1 MIRLKLNP
9 PKYFCLFLIVV
20 SLVFPQL
27 PATALSQNP
36 TKIEAKA
43 ISKCTK
49 YKFIGMRGSG
59 QGYEGSSEMG
69 VLGPEMASLYG
80 HLKTL
85 TELKGQIS
93 YSGVASYPAVAVP
106 SKFEDLPDFLISLAD
121 IGTIEL
127 IRDYARELEMCPDTK
142 FIIAGYSQGAY
153 AAHYLL
159 DQIQRNKSYLRD
171 SIVGVIL
178 LANPTQDKTGIIS
191 ILKDDT
197 KNTKNFKIFLT
208 ILFEKTGSSMLI
220 NLEKALT
227 ETYNIAPADPKFLKP
242 MSFYTPNDPIA
253 DTSRVLGGIASD
265 LGKFVKSYIEYK
277 ITFGEFRGNSN
288 KEAQEYGK
296 RIATRSEF
304 ASAIHSQ
311 YCAKSGKYA
320 PKDARKCNESANK
333 AFLAQSEKYIKGQ
346 LIVLKKLTNQKRQRV
361 EENYGQGWQVPTT
374 CEKIK
379 ALSELQVDLS
389 YQDDF
394 ELFGNLHILAVNE
407 NESTIW
413 LIEEGTSRL
422 VSYSA
427 KDGFLTLER
436 LEEIERY
443 LESLD
448 DDYESAIKGLSAMGL
463 ISNLVLEL
471 TGFNWACKFDIGR
484 EN

>member
-1 MIRLKLNP
+1 
-9 PKYFCLFLIVV
+9 
-20 SLVFPQL
+20 
-27 PATALSQNP
+27 
-36 TKIEAKA
+36 
-43 ISKCTK
+43 
-49 YKFIGMRGSG
+49 
-59 QGYEGSSEMG
+59 
-69 VLGPEMASLYG
+69 LG
-80 HLKTL
+80 
-85 TELKGQIS
+85 
-93 YSGVASYPAVAVP
+93 
-106 SKFEDLPDFLISLAD
+106 D

-127 IRDYARELEMCPDTK
+127 IKDYARELEMCPDTK

-159 DQIQRNKSYLRD
+159 DQLQRNKSYLRD

-178 LANPTQDKTGIIS
+178 LASPTQDKTGIIS

-242 MSFYTPNDPIA
+242 MSFYTPNDVVA
-253 DTSRVLGGIASD
+253 DTSRILGDIAPD

-296 RIATRSEF
+296 RIATRSQF
-304 ASAIHSQ
+304 ATAIHSQ

-320 PKDARKCNESANK
+320 PKDPGKCNEKANK

-346 LIVLKKLTNQKRQRV
+346 LSVLKKLTNQKRQRV
-361 EENYGQGWQVPTT
+361 EENFGKGWQVPTT

-389 YQDDF
+389 NQNDF

-407 NESTIW
+407 KESTIW
-413 LIEEGTSRL
+413 LIEEGTSKL

-448 DDYESAIKGLSAMGL
+448 DDYESAIKGLSAVGL

-471 TGFNWACKFDIGR
+471 TGFNWVCKFDIDR
-484 EN
+484 ED

>member
-1 MIRLKLNP
+1 
-9 PKYFCLFLIVV
+9 
-20 SLVFPQL
+20 
-27 PATALSQNP
+27 
-36 TKIEAKA
+36 
-43 ISKCTK
+43 
-49 YKFIGMRGSG
+49 
-59 QGYEGSSEMG
+59 MG
-69 VLGPEMASLYG
+69 ALGPEMASLYG

-93 YSGVASYPAVAVP
+93 YSGVESYPAVAVP
-106 SKFEDLPDFLISLAD
+106 SKLEDIPGFLRSLGD

-159 DQIQRNKSYLRD
+159 DQLQKNKSYLRD

-178 LANPTQDKTGIIS
+178 LANPTQDKTGIVS

-208 ILFEKTGSSMLI
+208 IFFEKIGSSMLI

-253 DTSRVLGGIASD
+253 DTSRVLGDIAPD
-265 LGKFVKSYIEYK
+265 LGKFVKSNIKYK
-277 ITFGEFRGNSN
+277 ITAGEFRGNSN
-288 KEAQEYGK
+288 NEAQEYSK
-296 RIATRSEF
+296 RISTRFKF

-320 PKDARKCNESANK
+320 PKDAGKLENCNEKANK

-346 LIVLKKLTNQKRQRV
+346 LIVLKKLTNQKRERV
-361 EENYGQGWQVPTT
+361 EENYGKGWQVPTT

-389 YQDDF
+389 NQEDF

-422 VSYSA
+422 FSYSA

-471 TGFNWACKFDIGR
+471 TGFNWVCKFDIGR
-484 EN
+484 ED

>member
-1 MIRLKLNP
+1 MKSVRFKIPAALLV
-9 PKYFCLFLIVV
+9 LVSIVI
-20 SLVFPQL
+20 SQSP
-27 PATALSQNP
+27 TSALSLQ
-36 TKIEAKA
+36 
-43 ISKCTK
+43 SKQSQVAVKSECTK

-106 SKFEDLPDFLISLAD
+106 NKLEDLPDFLISLAD

-127 IRDYARELEMCPDTK
+127 IRDYTRELEMCPDTK

-159 DQIQRNKSYLRD
+159 DQLQKNKSYLRD

-197 KNTKNFKIFLT
+197 RNTKNFKMFLT
-208 ILFEKTGSSMLI
+208 ILFEKTGSSMLM

-242 MSFYTPNDPIA
+242 MSFYTPNDLIA
-253 DTSRVLGGIASD
+253 DTSRVLGDIAPD

-288 KEAQEYGK
+288 KEAQEYEK

-304 ASAIHSQ
+304 APAIHSQ
-311 YCAKSGKYA
+311 YCAKTGKYA
-320 PKDARKCNESANK
+320 PKDARKCNEKANK

-346 LIVLKKLTNQKRQRV
+346 LSVLRKLTNQKRQNV
-361 EENYGQGWQVPTT
+361 LSWYGKDWVVPTT
-374 CEKIK
+374 CVQIMTRNFSRLQGELSSEFENNG
-379 ALSELQVDLS
+379 ALRLRILALNVKDSSIWFVNEMNSELISYNSEDGVYSLEELEKTKKLFEIYGSFSQGFKDLS
-389 YQDDF
+389 K
-394 ELFGNLHILAVNE
+394 
-407 NESTIW
+407 
-413 LIEEGTSRL
+413 R
-422 VSYSA
+422 
-427 KDGFLTLER
+427 
-436 LEEIERY
+436 
-443 LESLD
+443 
-448 DDYESAIKGLSAMGL
+448 GL
-463 ISNLVLEL
+463 ISNLVFDSEE
-471 TGFNWACKFDIGR
+471 NWSCKVDLGM
-484 EN
+484 ND